1 MPSPFAGTRAAAIF
15 PESRPIED
23 KTKPPLPSPP
33 ASRPCETAAGWD
45 AIERDYT
52 ANELTVD
59 EICATHGV
67 TRSQLYHRARNCGWQ
82 LRLSNSPA
90 ARHRVETEFATRLTT
105 ALDLKMTQF
114 ETRIAEAGS
123 AADNERDARTLN
135 TLVRLFEKLQRLG
148 SHATKTGVRVATL
161 ARFPRSGAAAGRAS
175 AAAASSADTTSK
187 DAHDAD
193 RLRTDL
199 AQRLE
204 RLRGQI
210 GG

>member
-1 MPSPFAGTRAAAIF
+1 
-15 PESRPIED
+15 
-23 KTKPPLPSPP
+23 
-33 ASRPCETAAGWD
+33 
-45 AIERDYT
+45 
-52 ANELTVD
+52 
-59 EICATHGV
+59 
-67 TRSQLYHRARNCGWQ
+67 
-82 LRLSNSPA
+82 
-90 ARHRVETEFATRLTT
+90 
-105 ALDLKMTQF
+105 MTQF

-148 SHATKTGVRVATL
+148 SHATKTGVRVTTL

-175 AAAASSADTTSK
+175 TTAASSADTTSK